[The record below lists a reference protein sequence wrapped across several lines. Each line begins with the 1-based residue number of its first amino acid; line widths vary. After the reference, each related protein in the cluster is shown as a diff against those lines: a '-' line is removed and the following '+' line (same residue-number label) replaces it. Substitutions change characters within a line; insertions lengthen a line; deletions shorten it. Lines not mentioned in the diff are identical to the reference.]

1 MEAKL
6 KEQEDHFSNGRFI
19 RNLFDDIT
27 MNQSKRLSK
36 LTGDIAKETL
46 MLITKDDVF

>member
-1 MEAKL
+1 MIIKL
-6 KEQEDHFSNGRFI
+6 LVKKE
-19 RNLFDDIT
+19 NLFDDIT

-36 LTGDIAKETL
+36 LTGDIAKEIL